1 MLENFIKYLDGIDI
15 SIVFDKNELIK
26 FYKGVDIMAKDD
38 IIDVEPI
45 EEEKVEEVADEEIN
59 VEANEEAE
67 EEIPNTKEAA
77 NKIKDDLK
85 DTADHLKEEA
95 SKGKEKVKSE
105 AKESAERFKE
115 DSRRRKEKLDENI
128 DKGKDVAE
136 KVSENL
142 SKTFD
147 DTIVALK
154 AFQKDVDAKYQEYRE
169 TSATNKIDVDL
180 IDAEGFYYMQAYL
193 AGVAKE
199 DIDIEPTKNSI
210 TLKVKFANIFEKI
223 DCPEDSKPKFIITAG
238 KKGEAARTIKLA
250 EDIDIEQVSAKHDN
264 GILFITIPKISTPK
278 AKVDIE

>member
-1 MLENFIKYLDGIDI
+1 
-15 SIVFDKNELIK
+15 
-26 FYKGVDIMAKDD
+26 MAKDD

-59 VEANEEAE
+59 VEAGEESE

-77 NKIKDDLK
+77 NKIKEDIK
-85 DTADHLKEEA
+85 DTTDHLKEEA
-95 SKGKEKVKSE
+95 SKGKEKVKAE

-115 DSRRRKEKLDENI
+115 DSRRRKEKFDENI

-147 DTIVALK
+147 DTIIALK

-180 IDAEGFYYMQAYL
+180 IDAEGFYYLQAYI

-199 DIDIEPTKNSI
+199 DIDIEATKNSI

-223 DCPEDSKPKFIITAG
+223 ECPEDSKPKFIITAG
-238 KKGEAARTIKLA
+238 KKGEAARTIKLT

-264 GILFITIPKISTPK
+264 GILFITIPKVSTPK

>member
-1 MLENFIKYLDGIDI
+1 
-15 SIVFDKNELIK
+15 
-26 FYKGVDIMAKDD
+26 MAKDD

-59 VEANEEAE
+59 VEAGEESE

-180 IDAEGFYYMQAYL
+180 IDAEGFYYLQAYI

-199 DIDIEPTKNSI
+199 DIDIEATKNSI

-223 DCPEDSKPKFIITAG
+223 NCPEDSKPKFVITAG
-238 KKGEAARTIKLA
+238 KKGEAARTIKLT

>member
-1 MLENFIKYLDGIDI
+1 
-15 SIVFDKNELIK
+15 
-26 FYKGVDIMAKDD
+26 MAKDD

-180 IDAEGFYYMQAYL
+180 IDA
-193 AGVAKE
+193 V
-199 DIDIEPTKNSI
+199 
-210 TLKVKFANIFEKI
+210 ANIFEKI
-223 DCPEDSKPKFIITAG
+223 NCPEDSKPKFVITAG

-250 EDIDIEQVSAKHDN
+250 EDIDIEQVSAKYDN
-264 GILFITIPKISTPK
+264 GILFVTIPKISTPK

>member
-1 MLENFIKYLDGIDI
+1 
-15 SIVFDKNELIK
+15 
-26 FYKGVDIMAKDD
+26 MAKDD

-45 EEEKVEEVADEEIN
+45 EEKKVEEVADEEIN

-180 IDAEGFYYMQAYL
+180 IDAEGFYYLQAYI

-199 DIDIEPTKNSI
+199 DIDIEATKNSI

-223 DCPEDSKPKFIITAG
+223 ECPEDSKPKFIITAG
-238 KKGEAARTIKLA
+238 KKGEAARTIKLT

>member
-1 MLENFIKYLDGIDI
+1 
-15 SIVFDKNELIK
+15 
-26 FYKGVDIMAKDD
+26 MAKDD

-59 VEANEEAE
+59 VEAE

-77 NKIKDDLK
+77 NKIKEDIK
-85 DTADHLKEEA
+85 DTTDHLKEEA
-95 SKGKEKVKSE
+95 SKGKEKVKAE

-115 DSRRRKEKLDENI
+115 DSRRRKEKFDENI

-147 DTIVALK
+147 DTIIALK

-180 IDAEGFYYMQAYL
+180 IDAEGFYYLQAYI

-199 DIDIEPTKNSI
+199 DIDIEATKNSI

-223 DCPEDSKPKFIITAG
+223 ECPEDSKPKFIITAG
-238 KKGEAARTIKLA
+238 KKGEAARTIKLT

-264 GILFITIPKISTPK
+264 GILFITIPKVSTPK

>member
-1 MLENFIKYLDGIDI
+1 
-15 SIVFDKNELIK
+15 
-26 FYKGVDIMAKDD
+26 MAKDD

-59 VEANEEAE
+59 VEAEEEAE

-77 NKIKDDLK
+77 NKIKEDIK
-85 DTADHLKEEA
+85 DTTDHLKEEA
-95 SKGKEKVKSE
+95 SKGKEKVKAE

-115 DSRRRKEKLDENI
+115 DSRRRKEKFDENI

-147 DTIVALK
+147 DTIIALK

-199 DIDIEPTKNSI
+199 DIDIEATKNSI

-223 DCPEDSKPKFIITAG
+223 ECPEDSKPKFIITAG
-238 KKGEAARTIKLA
+238 KKGEAARTIKLT

>member
-1 MLENFIKYLDGIDI
+1 
-15 SIVFDKNELIK
+15 
-26 FYKGVDIMAKDD
+26 MAKDD

-45 EEEKVEEVADEEIN
+45 EEEKVEEVADEEIE
-59 VEANEEAE
+59 VDAGE
-67 EEIPNTKEAA
+67 EEIPSSKEAA

-85 DTADHLKEEA
+85 DTTDHLKEEA
-95 SKGKEKVKSE
+95 SKGKEKVKAD
-105 AKESAERFKE
+105 AKESAERLKE
-115 DSRRRKEKLDENI
+115 DAKRNADRVKEDARRTRERFDENV

-147 DTIVALK
+147 DTIIALK

-169 TSATNKIDVDL
+169 TSSTNKIDVDL
-180 IDAEGFYYMQAYL
+180 IDAEGFYYMQAYI

-199 DIDIEPTKNSI
+199 DIDIEASKNSI
-210 TLKVKFANIFEKI
+210 TLKVKYANIFEKI
-223 DCPEDSKPKFIITAG
+223 ECPEDSKPKFIITAG

>member
-1 MLENFIKYLDGIDI
+1 
-15 SIVFDKNELIK
+15 
-26 FYKGVDIMAKDD
+26 MAKDD

-59 VEANEEAE
+59 VEAGEEAE

-199 DIDIEPTKNSI
+199 DIDIEATKNSI
-210 TLKVKFANIFEKI
+210 TLKVKFANILEKI
-223 DCPEDSKPKFIITAG
+223 ECPEDSKPKFIITAG
-238 KKGEAARTIKLA
+238 KKGEAARTIKLT